1 MTIIS
6 DNAGRSITLMRKSH
20 NTGMNGDWKS
30 PEVNMFDKK
39 KIVSRLCLE
48 WVCDMGMHDNYSV
61 YHMSMTE

>member
-48 WVCDMGMHDNYSV
+48 WVCSPV
-61 YHMSMTE
+61 LIWECTIITPFIT